1 MGSSSDCKAD
11 PGSSWL
17 RRYRRAVRLVGLL
30 GAAAVLLELGFVVTE
45 GWRAALRPAQA
56 TAAAVLALDLL
67 AALRRLEPRWPGR
80 GTEPPMGPYLRR
92 PRLVLRRR
100 WLEFLHLL
108 VSVILLAVVLQV
120 PGQAHLAPHA
130 IQAFLVGAVVLRLL
144 KGDARIVALGVAP
157 ELLLIVSFAVLILG
171 GTSLLLLPRAVQP
184 GVAPLQP
191 LEALFTA
198 VSACT
203 VTGLTVRETG
213 ATFSGLGS
221 AVILALIQC
230 GALGLITLVALASVA
245 SGRLFSVPQMVTL
258 KTLFGVRKRT
268 DIRPFLVSV
277 LVLTLGIEL
286 VGAVLLHLCLPGH
299 EGGIGWSLFHS
310 VSAFC
315 NAGFD
320 LGWGVGPDGE
330 AQDLLSL
337 RPAAVA
343 VLLGLI
349 VTGGLGFPVLR
360 ELGSIKRLRATASM
374 RSGGLSLHS
383 RLALA
388 STAVLVLGGWLGLTV
403 LEWGHA
409 LEGEGQVRRILG
421 PLAESISARTAG
433 FEALPGQDLS
443 QPGRVL
449 VAGLMVIGAGPVSTG
464 GGIKTVAVVVLLL
477 ALARRLRGRPGFEA
491 FGRPVRRSVMRAA
504 VILLVSYMLIAAA
517 LVGLLGLT
525 DPAFS
530 MGDRIFEVL
539 SALSTVGLSAGV
551 AEGAGPRGQLLLCF
565 AMFLGRVGPLALV
578 LMLSRSGEKELA
590 EGDSIP
596 IA

>member
-1 MGSSSDCKAD
+1 
-11 PGSSWL
+11 
-17 RRYRRAVRLVGLL
+17 
-30 GAAAVLLELGFVVTE
+30 
-45 GWRAALRPAQA
+45 
-56 TAAAVLALDLL
+56 
-67 AALRRLEPRWPGR
+67 
-80 GTEPPMGPYLRR
+80 MGPYLRR
-92 PRLVLRRR
+92 PSLVLRRR
-100 WLEFLHLL
+100 WPEFLHLL
-108 VSVILLAVVLQV
+108 VSAILLAVVLLA
-120 PGQAHLAPHA
+120 PGQDHLAPHA
-130 IQAFLVGAVVLRLL
+130 VQAFLVGAVLLRLL

-157 ELLLIVSFAVLILG
+157 ELLLIGSFILLILG
-171 GTSLLLLPRAVQP
+171 GTALLLLPRAVQP

-213 ATFSGLGS
+213 ATFSGLGH
-221 AVILALIQC
+221 AVILALVQC

-245 SGRLFSVPQMVTL
+245 SGRLFSVPQMITL
-258 KTLFGVRKRT
+258 KTLFGVRRRT

-286 VGAVLLHLCLPGH
+286 GGALLLHLCLPGH

-330 AQDLLSL
+330 ALDLLAL
-337 RPAAVA
+337 RPAAVV

-349 VTGGLGFPVLR
+349 VAGGLGFPVLR
-360 ELGSIKRLRATASM
+360 ELGRISQRRKTASI
-374 RSGGLSLHS
+374 RPEGLSLHS
-383 RLALA
+383 RLALM
-388 STAVLVLGGWLGLTV
+388 STGVLVLGGWLGLTV
-403 LEWGHA
+403 MEWGHA
-409 LEGEGQVRRILG
+409 LEGEGQLRRILG
-421 PLAESISARTAG
+421 PLAQSISARTAG
-433 FEALPGQDLS
+433 FEALPGHELS

-477 ALARRLRGRPGFEA
+477 ALARRLRGRPGFA
-491 FGRPVRRSVMRAA
+491 ALGRPVRRSVVRAA
-504 VILLVSYMLIAAA
+504 SILFASYMLVAGA

-530 MGDRIFEVL
+530 AGDRIFEVL

-551 AEGAGPRGQLLLCF
+551 AEGAGPRGQLLLCL

-590 EGDSIP
+590 EGDAIP

>member
-1 MGSSSDCKAD
+1 MHAD
-11 PGSSWL
+11 
-17 RRYRRAVRLVGLL
+17 GLL
-30 GAAAVLLELGFVVTE
+30 LRLQGRPRLQLAPPLPARGAARGVAGRGSGLLELGFVTE

-268 DIRPFLVSV
+268 SAPSSSRSRPDPGDRARRSRAAHLPARPRGRDRLVAV
-277 LVLTLGIEL
+277 PLGL
-286 VGAVLLHLCLPGH
+286 RLLQRG
-299 EGGIGWSLFHS
+299 
-310 VSAFC
+310 
-315 NAGFD
+315 
-320 LGWGVGPDGE
+320 
-330 AQDLLSL
+330 L
-337 RPAAVA
+337 RP
-343 VLLGLI
+343 GM
-349 VTGGLGFPVLR
+349 G
-360 ELGSIKRLRATASM
+360 
-374 RSGGLSLHS
+374 
-383 RLALA
+383 
-388 STAVLVLGGWLGLTV
+388 
-403 LEWGHA
+403 
-409 LEGEGQVRRILG
+409 RRPRRG
-421 PLAESISARTAG
+421 
-433 FEALPGQDLS
+433 
-443 QPGRVL
+443 
-449 VAGLMVIGAGPVSTG
+449 GAGPALPPPRG
-464 GGIKTVAVVVLLL
+464 GGGAARLDRDGGSGSRSCASWAVSSGC
-477 ALARRLRGRPGFEA
+477 GRPH
-491 FGRPVRRSVMRAA
+491 PC
-504 VILLVSYMLIAAA
+504 
-517 LVGLLGLT
+517 GL
-525 DPAFS
+525 
-530 MGDRIFEVL
+530 
-539 SALSTVGLSAGV
+539 
-551 AEGAGPRGQLLLCF
+551 EG
-565 AMFLGRVGPLALV
+565 
-578 LMLSRSGEKELA
+578 
-590 EGDSIP
+590 
-596 IA
+596 